1 MSHSNEIELG
11 GVELAEESY
20 EVARLWVTNGAGSTI
35 WVDARVLEDP
45 RSFGYLV
52 ADAIRQAALSYSMI
66 YGGSKDD
73 AMKAIVDGVGE
84 ELDEHLNRAD
94 AEEGRPN

>member
-1 MSHSNEIELG
+1 MSHPNEIELG
-11 GVELAEESY
+11 GVELAEDSY

-66 YGGSKDD
+66 YGGSKED
-73 AMKAIVDGVGE
+73 ALKAIVDGVEE
-84 ELDEHLNRAD
+84 ELDEQLNRAD
-94 AEEGRPN
+94 EEEGRPN

>member
-52 ADAIRQAALSYSMI
+52 ADAIRQGALSYSMI
-66 YGGSKDD
+66 YGGSKED
-73 AMKAIVDGVGE
+73 ALKAIVDGVGE